1 MPFKACL
8 VFLLPRQRL
17 IMKLLTRG
25 FTITRLMFTST
36 AIILYHFS
44 SPEEECIYVVC
55 QNIINQPA
63 PPVPCLVFQLCI
75 TTASDPLVK

>member
-1 MPFKACL
+1 MPFKARL

-44 SPEEECIYVVC
+44 SPEEACIYVVC
-55 QNIINQPA
+55 QNIINQ
-63 PPVPCLVFQLCI
+63 PVPCLVFQLCI